1 MKSETLTIQQIFQ
14 NQRQYRVPFY
24 QRAYVWTQRNQWS
37 ALLEDIFEKAQSRLS
52 GTKPTPHFLGAVVLE
67 PQLKNSLL
75 GVDTI
80 HIIDGQQ
87 RLTTLQ
93 YILASIR
100 LSLRATGL
108 SELEGLV
115 LTCLKNTNEAT
126 MRNKKVECFKL
137 WPTFRDQTHFIQS
150 LNVDNIDDLRNVFSD
165 SFTQH
170 GTLRKHFNHPPS
182 LEALWFFTEAFIKWI
197 KIENHSPQ
205 ENAVA
210 LIEAVLTDL
219 KLVSIF
225 LEAEDDAQIIFETL
239 NGRGAELHATDLIR
253 NYIFMCAEHENINAI
268 ELYENEWKIFEDK
281 YWSEKQRR
289 GRINKPRMEWLV
301 HATLQS
307 ERRREIDLSRLYN
320 EYRDYVSKDLPS
332 QRADLQVKR
341 LKQYASQYKE
351 LVGGFG
357 TTPISHFGHRIAAY
371 DVTTLYPLALFISIA
386 NIADDEKAAMYN
398 DLVSYVVRRS
408 VCGLTPKNYNNV
420 FMNVLRH
427 LSKTEIS
434 SVELRNILN
443 SLNGEASRWPG
454 DSEFLNACINAPL
467 YPGRLDAPKMRSMLT
482 ELERE
487 LCRQVKTEKPDVP
500 NLSNLDIDH
509 LMPQSWYSCW
519 PLENGHM
526 VTNSDA
532 TVMNQIVLSGTDL
545 TPEQLLVRKRQQ
557 AIATLGNLTLL
568 NLSVNRSVQNA
579 VFLKKRDALIV
590 HTNLRLNIPLILK
603 DKWDESEIQE
613 RGKKLGEIALKVWPK
628 YD

>member
-1 MKSETLTIQQIFQ
+1 
-14 NQRQYRVPFY
+14 
-24 QRAYVWTQRNQWS
+24 
-37 ALLEDIFEKAQSRLS
+37 
-52 GTKPTPHFLGAVVLE
+52 
-67 PQLKNSLL
+67 
-75 GVDTI
+75 
-80 HIIDGQQ
+80 
-87 RLTTLQ
+87 
-93 YILASIR
+93 
-100 LSLRATGL
+100 
-108 SELEGLV
+108 
-115 LTCLKNTNEAT
+115 
-126 MRNKKVECFKL
+126 
-137 WPTFRDQTHFIQS
+137 
-150 LNVDNIDDLRNVFSD
+150 
-165 SFTQH
+165 
-170 GTLRKHFNHPPS
+170 
-182 LEALWFFTEAFIKWI
+182 
-197 KIENHSPQ
+197 
-205 ENAVA
+205 
-210 LIEAVLTDL
+210 
-219 KLVSIF
+219 
-225 LEAEDDAQIIFETL
+225 
-239 NGRGAELHATDLIR
+239 
-253 NYIFMCAEHENINAI
+253 
-268 ELYENEWKIFEDK
+268 
-281 YWSEKQRR
+281 
-289 GRINKPRMEWLV
+289 
-301 HATLQS
+301 
-307 ERRREIDLSRLYN
+307 
-320 EYRDYVSKDLPS
+320 KDLPS

-398 DLVSYVVRRS
+398 DLVSYVVRRA

-532 TVMNQIVLSGTDL
+532 TVLNQIVLSGTDL

-590 HTNLRLNIPLILK
+590 HTNLRLNIPLIVK
-603 DKWDESEIQE
+603 DKWDEDEILE
-613 RGKKLGEIALKVWPK
+613 RGKMLGEIALKVWPK
-628 YD
+628 HD